1 MTISV
6 SHRFLSGLYKV
17 MVLVKIHILGI
28 TSMLHAIQ

>member
-17 MVLVKIHILGI
+17 MVPVKIHILGI
-28 TSMLHAIQ
+28 TSILYAIQ